1 MRTEYLEYLLEVAR
15 THSISAAAKKL
26 FIGQT
31 TLSAIINSV
40 ENELNVK
47 IFQRTHRGV
56 KLTEHGERVIAIA
69 EDMVE
74 KNRQLLNLSSD
85 ITPVRRNIP
94 LVAYPSACSVLSLYL
109 SSRLRETKD
118 DATLSMLECSSSKV
132 VSSVANGMA
141 NIGIGAS
148 GHDEFFNNQYSAH
161 NNGFLFEPVYND
173 RFCLCVS
180 KNSRLAAE
188 TTVDVSELGA
198 EHLAVTEHHP
208 SSSTSSV
215 GCLLK
220 YVRCFSVFNNM
231 GVVKRAVIAENMVA
245 VLPRLS
251 FYKDSRVASGELRLI
266 DLTGFETGLTNFI
279 IVNQKVGINANEE
292 LLATFIRDFYQ
303 ELELREQAGA
313 LADNS
318 ILLNPGP
325 DVQ

>member
-15 THSISAAAKKL
+15 TRSISAAAKKL

-74 KNRQLLNLSSD
+74 KNRQLLNLSAD

-94 LVAYPSACSVLSLYL
+94 LVAYPSACSVLALYL
-109 SSRLRETKD
+109 SARLRQAKD
-118 DATLSMLECSSSKV
+118 EPTLSMLECASNKV

-141 NIGIGAS
+141 NIGVGAS
-148 GHDEFFNNQYSAH
+148 GHAEFFNNQYTAH
-161 NNGFLFEPVYND
+161 NNGFAFEPIYND

-180 KNSRLAAE
+180 GRSRLAE
-188 TTVDVSELGA
+188 KDCVDVSALGE

-208 SSSTSSV
+208 SSSSTSV
-215 GCLLK
+215 GCVLR
-220 YVRCFSVFNNM
+220 YARCFSVFNNM
-231 GVVKRAVIAENMVA
+231 GVVKRAVLAENMAA

-251 FYKDSRVASGELRLI
+251 FFNDDRVASGALRLI

-279 IVNQKVGINANEE
+279 LVNQKVGLNACEKQLTE
-292 LLATFIRDFYQ
+292 FIREFYQ
-303 ELELREQAGA
+303 ELEQREKAGC
-313 LADNS
+313 LAGNS
-318 ILLNPGP
+318 ILPNPSGG
-325 DVQ
+325 VQ

>member
-56 KLTEHGERVIAIA
+56 KLTENGERVIAIA

-109 SSRLRETKD
+109 SAKLRCARDES
-118 DATLSMLECSSSKV
+118 TLSMLECASNKV
-132 VSSVANGMA
+132 VSSVANGMS
-141 NIGIGAS
+141 NIGVGAS
-148 GHDEFFNNQYSAH
+148 GRDEFFNNQYTAH
-161 NNGFLFEPVYND
+161 NNGFLFEPIYTD

-180 KNSRLAAE
+180 RHSHLAGAN
-188 TTVDVSELGA
+188 TIDVSELRE

-208 SSSTSSV
+208 SSSTTSV

-231 GVVKRAVIAENMVA
+231 GVVKRAVMAENMVA

-251 FYKDSRVASGELRLI
+251 YFNDARIVSGDLRLI
-266 DLTGFETGLTNFI
+266 DLTGFETGLTNFL
-279 IVNQKVGINANEE
+279 IVNETVGLNSHEKQITE
-292 LLATFIRDFYQ
+292 FIRTFYQ
-303 ELELREQAGA
+303 ELEYREEAGA
-313 LADNS
+313 LGDNS
-318 ILLNPGP
+318 ILLNSSPS
-325 DVQ
+325 VQ